1 MNDGETLLVHL
12 PTFDGPLDLLYYLI
26 RKHELPI
33 AEVSLASIADEYVN
47 AVEGA
52 SEVSLSVAG
61 GYLVIAATLMY
72 LKSKWLL
79 PPEEEPV
86 DPTQEEAVGPLLQQ
100 LADLQKLREVVH
112 ELSLREDRSRATFAR
127 PLTVELE
134 ERLDIMAEE
143 EPYVEVSAFEILKA
157 MRSLQEFTF
166 PIARDIAREEI
177 RLEDKIMELL
187 TMVRIRTRMNL
198 SRLLKESRSLLEAV
212 VFFLAAL
219 ELAKQKS
226 LRIAQREA
234 FGEIEVTASETGSS

>member
-1 MNDGETLLVHL
+1 VNDGETLLVHL

>member
-52 SEVSLSVAG
+52 QEVSLSVAG

-79 PPEEEPV
+79 PPEEEAV

-143 EPYVEVSAFEILKA
+143 EPFVEVSAFEILKA
-157 MRSLQEFTF
+157 MRSMQEFTF
-166 PIARDIAREEI
+166 PVARDIAREEI
-177 RLEDKIMELL
+177 RLEDKILELL

-198 SRLLKESRSLLEAV
+198 SRLLKESRNLLEAV

-219 ELAKQKS
+219 ELAKQKT
-226 LRIAQREA
+226 LKIAQREA
-234 FGEIEVTASETGSS
+234 FGEIEVTTAETGSS

>member
-1 MNDGETLLVHL
+1 MNDGETLHVHL
-12 PTFDGPLDLLYYLI
+12 PSFDGPLDLLYYLI

-33 AEVSLASIADEYVN
+33 SEVSLAGISDEYVN
-47 AVEGA
+47 AVEA
-52 SEVSLSVAG
+52 AKELSLSVAG
-61 GYLVIAATLMY
+61 SYLVIAATLMY

-79 PPEEEPV
+79 PPEEEPQ

-112 ELSLREDRSRATFAR
+112 ELSLREDRSRATFPR

-134 ERLDIMAEE
+134 ERLDLIAEE

-157 MRSLQEFTF
+157 MRSMQEFAF
-166 PIARDIAREEI
+166 PVARDIAREEI
-177 RLEDKIMELL
+177 RLEDKIIELL

-198 SRLLKESRSLLEAV
+198 SRLLTESRNVLEAV

-219 ELAKQKS
+219 ELARQKA

-234 FGEIEVTASETGSS
+234 FGEIEVTSAEAGTS